1 MSLWP
6 AWPKTVWEVQW
17 LSWDIVGV
25 ERIGDVSGS
34 GKNWDQW
41 TIWPLPPLYVDS
53 AGSRWGRSG
62 GWCWP
67 TCFPIDDAHP
77 GTPIRLHFSVWIF
90 TLNFSPLWENW
101 QHFCKVFKPA
111 TESSKLGKKE
121 HARQKEKLMEILF
134 LAEINRY
141 CFWEHYTTLVM
152 PPSLPL
158 DGDCEIL
165 TLWTQLKP
173 CSGYCTNSAI
183 MRSRLG

>member
-6 AWPKTVWEVQW
+6 AWPKTVWEEVQW

-67 TCFPIDDAHP
+67 TCFLIEDAHP

-111 TESSKLGKKE
+111 TESFKLGKKE
-121 HARQKEKLMEILF
+121 HARQKKSSWKYYSLLKSIDIVFE
-134 LAEINRY
+134 N
-141 CFWEHYTTLVM
+141 TTLHL
-152 PPSLPL
+152 SCLPHSPWMGTVKFWHYEL
-158 DGDCEIL
+158 SWNPAL
-165 TLWTQLKP
+165 VTVQTLQ
-173 CSGYCTNSAI
+173 
-183 MRSRLG
+183 